1 MTREEF
7 IKKIDSKIKLIRNER
22 NYTQDKMAEIIGIS
36 KKTLVQIEKERGS
49 LGWTGAVA
57 VCSIFK
63 DSEILQMTLGGDA
76 QDIILSLVFDKYEEC
91 YSKTMGGKIWW
102 NDIEAK
108 GEYRLQKNII
118 SDHYRILN
126 KQDRRICFSFDIDYI
141 NKRLDE
147 LYSEEDNE
155 KSGL

>member
-1 MTREEF
+1 MNREEF

-36 KKTLVQIEKERGS
+36 KKTLIQIEKERGS

-76 QDIILSLVFDKYEEC
+76 QDIILSLAFDKYEEN
-91 YSKTMGGKIWW
+91 YTITMGGKIWW
-102 NDIEAK
+102 DEILAK
-108 GEYRLQKNII
+108 GEYRVQKNII
-118 SDHYRILN
+118 SNHYRILN
-126 KQDRRICFSFDIDYI
+126 KGDRRICYSFDSEYI

-147 LYSEEDNE
+147 LYSKDEE
-155 KSGL
+155 K